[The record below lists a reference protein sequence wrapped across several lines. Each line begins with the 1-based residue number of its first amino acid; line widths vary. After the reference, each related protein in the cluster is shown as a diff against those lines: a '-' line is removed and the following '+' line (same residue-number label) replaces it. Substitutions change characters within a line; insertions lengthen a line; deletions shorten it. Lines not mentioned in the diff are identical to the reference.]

1 MCFYK
6 ILIVNNL
13 NYMQREVSNLIEVQR
28 IGANNLTMSE
38 SVTHEDTCVWLT
50 SHKKTSEYQNQN
62 QAAQRKCY

>member
-1 MCFYK
+1 
-6 ILIVNNL
+6 
-13 NYMQREVSNLIEVQR
+13 MQREVSNLTEVQQ

-50 SHKKTSEYQNQN
+50 SHKKTSKYQNQN